1 MSDLKFQLSDFLDV
15 KSQHERTITIRM
27 GTFKQ
32 LLKDKIKE
40 LAVERCQDWLEAV
53 ALYSSTTGDN
63 TLQKRRCLP
72 PKTTG
77 VVARL

>member
-27 GTFKQ
+27 GTFKR

-40 LAVERCQDWLEAV
+40 LAVERCQDWLEHWRERDTQMAD
-53 ALYSSTTGDN
+53 ADY
-63 TLQKRRCLP
+63 Q
-72 PKTTG
+72 
-77 VVARL
+77 A

>member
-1 MSDLKFQLSDFLDV
+1 MSDLRFHLSDFLDV

-40 LAVERCQDWLEAV
+40 LAVKRCQDWLV
-53 ALYSSTTGDN
+53 
-63 TLQKRRCLP
+63 Q
-72 PKTTG
+72 
-77 VVARL
+77 

>member
-15 KSQHERTITIRM
+15 QSQHERTITIRM

-40 LAVERCQDWLEAV
+40 LAVKRCQDWLV
-53 ALYSSTTGDN
+53 QWG
-63 TLQKRRCLP
+63 KRDVHMADTDYR
-72 PKTTG
+72 
-77 VVARL
+77 A